1 MDWTDK
7 IIVMG
12 VGITEKQENKIK
24 ETIVNKVTE
33 KGQQM
38 DSKCVQCG
46 NENDLMVAFTKHKVC
61 GKCVKKNYKKVVKG
75 K

>member
-1 MDWTDK
+1 LLN
-7 IIVMG
+7 
-12 VGITEKQENKIK
+12 NKG
-24 ETIVNKVTE
+24 E
-33 KGQQM
+33 QM

-46 NENDLMVAFTKHKVC
+46 KENDLMVAFTKYKVC